1 MAGRLEGKIALVTGA
16 ARGQGAAISR
26 AFAAE
31 GAKVVL
37 SDVVD
42 DDGELVADEIGTA
55 ARYVHHDVTDEASWA
70 ETVRVAADAFGPP
83 NVLVNN
89 AGVLVWSPMH
99 RLSLDD
105 YMKVIR
111 VNQVGC
117 FLGMQAVIPSMRA
130 GGGGS
135 IINQSSTSGLEGMA
149 GVIAYSASKF
159 AVRVMTKTAAIELGR
174 WGIRVNA
181 VCPGGINTQMGNP
194 FAQEGDELER
204 NYEMNPIP
212 RIGRPEEV
220 AALMVFLASDE
231 SSFCTGADFVV
242 DGGYTVGKNP
252 MYSPKRD

>member
-1 MAGRLEGKIALVTGA
+1 MGRLEGKVALVTGA
-16 ARGQGAAISR
+16 ARGQGAAIAR

-31 GAKVVL
+31 GADVVL
-37 SDVVD
+37 SDVTD
-42 DDGELVADEIGTA
+42 EDGKLVADEIGPR
-55 ARYVHHDVTDEASWA
+55 ARYVHHDVSDESSWA
-70 ETVRVAADAFGPP
+70 EAVRTTTEAFGKL

-89 AGVLVWSPMH
+89 AGILMWSPMH
-99 RLSLDD
+99 RVSLDD

-117 FLGMQAVIPSMRA
+117 FLGMQAVIRPMRDA
-130 GGGGS
+130 GGGS

-149 GVIAYSASKF
+149 GVISYSASKF
-159 AVRVMTKTAAIELGR
+159 AIRGMTKTAAIELGR
-174 WGIRVNA
+174 FGIRVNA

-194 FAQEGDELER
+194 FEQEGDELER

-220 AALMVFLASDE
+220 AGLMVFLASDE

-242 DGGYTVGKNP
+242 DGGYTIGKNP
-252 MYSPKRD
+252 MYAPRRD

>member
-1 MAGRLEGKIALVTGA
+1 MGRLEGKVALVTGA

-31 GAKVVL
+31 GADVVL
-37 SDVVD
+37 SDVVEE
-42 DDGELVADEIGTA
+42 DGKLVAEEIGPH
-55 ARYVHHDVTDEASWA
+55 ARYVHHDVTDESSWA
-70 ETVRVAADAFGPP
+70 EAVRTTVEEFGKL

-89 AGVLVWSPMH
+89 AGILMWSPMH
-99 RLSLDD
+99 RVSLDD
-105 YMKVIR
+105 YMKVVR

-117 FLGMQAVIPSMRA
+117 FLGMQAVIKPMRDA
-130 GGGGS
+130 GGGS

-149 GVIAYSASKF
+149 GVISYSASKF
-159 AVRVMTKTAAIELGR
+159 AVRGMTKTAAIELGR
-174 WGIRVNA
+174 FGIRVNA

-194 FAQEGDELER
+194 FAQEGEELER

-220 AALMVFLASDE
+220 AGLMVFLASDE
-231 SSFCTGADFVV
+231 SSFCTGGDFVV

>member
-1 MAGRLEGKIALVTGA
+1 MAGRLDGKIALVTGA

-42 DDGELVADEIGTA
+42 DDGKLVADEIGDA
-55 ARYVHHDVTDEASWA
+55 ARYIHHDVTDGASWA
-70 ETVRVAADAFGPP
+70 EAVRVTTDAFGPP

-159 AVRVMTKTAAIELGR
+159 AVRGMTKTAAIELGR

-231 SSFCTGADFVV
+231 SSFCTGGDFVV
-242 DGGYTVGKNP
+242 DGGYTIGKNP